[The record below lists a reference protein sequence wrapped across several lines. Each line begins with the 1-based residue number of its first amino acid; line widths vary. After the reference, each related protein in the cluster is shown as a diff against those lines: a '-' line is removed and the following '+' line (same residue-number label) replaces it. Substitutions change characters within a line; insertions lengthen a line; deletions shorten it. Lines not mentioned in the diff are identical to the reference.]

1 MAEINIYLIV
11 IASVG
16 FDLLTGD
23 PIFLLH
29 PVQIIGIYINKIT
42 NLFLS
47 HFKRNEFF
55 LFLGGLFISFSTI
68 SGSYL
73 IGKFLEIK
81 YFHSDL
87 KVFWGLLIIIGL
99 SSCLACKNLISSV
112 KEIFN
117 LNEDEFI
124 NKKKFIIEKVQR
136 IVSRDVRESS
146 VEDLLRSATES
157 LTENSVDGIFAPLF
171 YIFLGTILIKL
182 SIYFPG
188 PLSLGYAYEAISTLD
203 SMIGYKHEPY
213 TKLGFASAKI
223 EDFITFIPCRIVVL
237 TLPLL
242 SKDINKYFIIIK
254 KVFNEGSQYES
265 PNSGLSEGIF
275 AHVVNI
281 KLGGKNKYKNGLVF
295 KPILN
300 SNGSKCNKNSINE
313 ICKLIL
319 KLNLL
324 WILIFTVIYFIF

>member
-1 MAEINIYLIV
+1 MAEINLYLIV

-23 PIFLLH
+23 PVSLLH
-29 PVQIIGIYINKIT
+29 PVQIIGLYINKIK

-47 HFKRNEFF
+47 KFKRDEFK
-55 LFLGGLFISFSTI
+55 LLLGGLFISFSTI

-81 YFHSDL
+81 YFYSEL

-99 SSCLACKNLISSV
+99 SSCLASKNLISSV

-117 LNEDEFI
+117 FNEDELI
-124 NKKKFIIEKVQR
+124 NKKKFIIDKVQR
-136 IVSRDVRESS
+136 LVSRDVKESS
-146 VEDLLRSATES
+146 IEDLFRSATES

-171 YIFLGTILIKL
+171 YIFLGTILIKH

-188 PLSLGYAYEAISTLD
+188 PLSLGYAYKAISTLD

-213 TKLGFASAKI
+213 LKLGFASAKI
-223 EDFITFIPCRIVVL
+223 EDFITFIPCRLVVF

-242 SKDINKYFIIIK
+242 SKDINNYFNIIK
-254 KVFNEGSQYES
+254 KVFHEGSQYES

-281 KLGGKNKYKNGLVF
+281 KLGGKNKYKNGIIY

-300 SNGSKCNKNSINE
+300 SNGSKCYKNSIKE

-324 WILIFTVIYFIF
+324 WILIFSLIYFIF